1 VSSVLA
7 LLALHLVLVVP
18 AIVARAN
25 GSSAHGDMTQFH
37 IPQINHFIQHPFDF
51 FDYRASSATT
61 PGLHIFFGWSA
72 RLLGYAAIDE
82 HSMPMRFLNVGFA
95 LGLLALAWSAV
106 FRLSGSPLLA
116 FCLAAPLTGSSYVL
130 SGSMCITTDNGAML
144 FYALGLWT
152 LLFARDR
159 PWLGAL
165 ANSLMV
171 MWRQLY
177 LPVIGAF
184 GLVWLLE
191 GRKKREL
198 LLALAACVPP
208 VLLVGLYVYH
218 WGGLTPA
225 VSRNY
230 NEARFNVAVPL
241 NALALTGLFALP
253 FALHLLAPLEALSA
267 RDRRLAAVG
276 GGVVALGVWLAGPS
290 SYDFDAARWGSVV
303 WALAGKTPLIA
314 DRSPAVL
321 LLAVLGGALLA
332 AMLLLS
338 HREQRVLPELFVLGS
353 YLVGYCAQVF
363 AWQRYIEPAIFLTL
377 AVFSARRPSR
387 WRLAPLGPLAL
398 AILFMGLTQA
408 RIWGL
413 VGRVLG

>member
-1 VSSVLA
+1 
-7 LLALHLVLVVP
+7 
-18 AIVARAN
+18 
-25 GSSAHGDMTQFH
+25 
-37 IPQINHFIQHPFDF
+37 
-51 FDYRASSATT
+51 
-61 PGLHIFFGWSA
+61 
-72 RLLGYAAIDE
+72 
-82 HSMPMRFLNVGFA
+82 
-95 LGLLALAWSAV
+95 
-106 FRLSGSPLLA
+106 
-116 FCLAAPLTGSSYVL
+116 
-130 SGSMCITTDNGAML
+130 MCITTDNGAML

-165 ANSLMV
+165 ATSLMV
-171 MWRQLY
+171 IWRQLY

-198 LLALAACVPP
+198 LLGLAACIPP
-208 VLLVGLYVYH
+208 VLLVALYVYH
-218 WGGLTPA
+218 WGGLTPEI
-225 VSRNY
+225 SRRY
-230 NEARFNVAVPL
+230 NEARFQAAVPL

-253 FALHLLAPLEALSA
+253 FALHLLAPLEALST
-267 RDRRLAAVG
+267 RDRRLAAAG
-276 GGVVALGVWLAGPS
+276 GAAAALAIWLAGPS
-290 SYDFDAARWGSVV
+290 NYDSSAARWGSLV
-303 WALAGKTPLIA
+303 WALADRTPLIL

-321 LLAVLGGALLA
+321 LLAMLGGALLA

-338 HREQRVLPELFVLGS
+338 HREQRVLPELFVLGC
-353 YLVGYCAQVF
+353 YFIGYSAQIF

-398 AILFMGLTQA
+398 AVLFMALTEA
-408 RIWGL
+408 RFWGV